1 MFLATTGVA
10 VTSCVCDFDR
20 KQSKKQYRCRENQN
34 VCSKNHPERRAG
46 DDFYHRSLL
55 HERFRRIWTSFI
67 FRIRSGDVSICRE
80 TAAVW
85 AARLQLASA
94 ANNVSIGCLQKHQ
107 RNAINLAQVL
117 LDFGYILYYI
127 YINWGTY
134 QQFAAMTFF
143 CLSNEGFYL
152 VNAAQ
157 LLLWLQTA
165 RVMIPGVC
173 YQSLPC
179 CLLIGGLTAACF

>member
-1 MFLATTGVA
+1 MSLWRLVFVTLTGNSQRSSIA
-10 VTSCVCDFDR
+10 AGKIKMSAPKTIPKDAQVTI
-20 KQSKKQYRCRENQN
+20 
-34 VCSKNHPERRAG
+34 
-46 DDFYHRSLL
+46 FYHRSLL

-67 FRIRSGDVSICRE
+67 YRIRSGDVSICRE

>member
-1 MFLATTGVA
+1 MSLWRLVFVTLTGNSQRSSIA
-10 VTSCVCDFDR
+10 AGKIKMSAPKTIPKDAQVTI
-20 KQSKKQYRCRENQN
+20 
-34 VCSKNHPERRAG
+34 
-46 DDFYHRSLL
+46 FYHRSLL

-67 FRIRSGDVSICRE
+67 YRIRSGDVSICRE

-157 LLLWLQTA
+157 LLLWL
-165 RVMIPGVC
+165 
-173 YQSLPC
+173 
-179 CLLIGGLTAACF
+179 